1 MGHNPASVTF
11 MEREDPASVVFTER
25 SAPSAVVYIERSTDD
40 SVWLEPLTTKKRSD
54 GFWLF
59 LSGLADGTMFTKNA
73 EGWQLL
79 NGTAAFG
86 ADQRMGQ
93 EEDDDF
99 VLLLEDN
106 S

>member
-11 MEREDPASVVFTER
+11 TERATPASVVYTER
-25 SAPSAVVYIERSTDD
+25 SAGA
-40 SVWLEPLTTKKRSD
+40 SVWLEPLTAKKRSD
-54 GFWLF
+54 DFWLF
-59 LSGLADGTMFTKNA
+59 LSGLADGTMFTKNS
-73 EGWQLL
+73 EDWQLL
-79 NGTAAFG
+79 NETAAFS

-93 EEDDDF
+93 EENDDF

>member
-1 MGHNPASVTF
+1 MGHNPASVTYT
-11 MEREDPASVVFTER
+11 ERATPASVVFTER
-25 SAPSAVVYIERSTDD
+25 SAGA
-40 SVWLEPLTTKKRSD
+40 SVWLEPLTAKERSD

-73 EGWQLL
+73 EDWQLL
-79 NGTAAFG
+79 LGSTWLG

-99 VLLLEDN
+99 VLLIEDN